1 MRGPSSSAKMKGPT
15 DINNLLDGLKAKK
28 DKPKDDDNGSTI
40 SISELKELQNE
51 GTLPENPK
59 ENKNLIKLL
68 LA

>member
-1 MRGPSSSAKMKGPT
+1 MRGPSSSAKMKGPS
-15 DINNLLDGLKAKK
+15 DISNLLDGLKAKK

-51 GTLPENPK
+51 GTLPK
-59 ENKNLIKLL
+59 KSKKTKIDKAS